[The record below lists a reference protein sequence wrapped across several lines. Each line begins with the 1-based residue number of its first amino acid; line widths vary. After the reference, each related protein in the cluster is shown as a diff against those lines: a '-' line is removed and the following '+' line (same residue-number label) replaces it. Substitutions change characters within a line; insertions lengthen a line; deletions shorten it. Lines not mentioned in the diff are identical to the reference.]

1 MALPSVRLQTE
12 SAKLGEM
19 YVAVA
24 RDASKPVEQA
34 LVKKRITA
42 DPWTV

>member
-1 MALPSVRLQTE
+1 MALPSVRPQTE

-24 RDASKPVEQA
+24 RDAYKPVEQA
-34 LVKKRITA
+34 LVKKRIIA
-42 DPWTV
+42 DP